1 MTQLREASG
10 SEGGARCQK
19 CAQMQDEL
27 TRNLREKADD
37 KQEHIRLEKQVRV
50 LQAQLAK
57 AEAAAAS
64 AQEAATK
71 KALECEAKDAKLA
84 DLDKSV
90 QVLMEECASRTIEID
105 QLRPQLD
112 QSYKEN
118 QQIVSQ
124 LLSLKETMADRYN
137 DINAMQQEAERIKR
151 SAELMAA
158 ANALA
163 HAAPTTPGRGA
174 HAHGSAGSAGGAGGG
189 ESEMVSGHMSG
200 EGLSPAA
207 HGHLSQT
214 AFCAH
219 AATDTCAFICTYL

>member
-1 MTQLREASG
+1 
-10 SEGGARCQK
+10 
-19 CAQMQDEL
+19 MQDEL

-163 HAAPTTPGRGA
+163 HAAPSTPGGGA
-174 HAHGSAGSAGGAGGG
+174 HAHSSAGSAGGAGGG